1 MNYKKRGPKPL
12 KAKKTK
18 MKKRAFSLLL
28 AMVMLLGLLPTLP
41 VRGQQRMLL
50 PHSHPICGAACLGQD
65 DTHAAVEWI
74 EWDGSSNI
82 TIPGNYY
89 LTGDAAV
96 QTSKILISADDVHIC
111 LNGHTIDL
119 GPGSS
124 FRGCIEISGRNL
136 TLCDCDGDGIITG
149 SRNGDSGSTGCL
161 LYVKGAGF
169 TIYGGTLK
177 NTSTASGHHT
187 AMFIGNGGSV
197 DESIA
202 VSIVGGTLNR
212 IKNMGTLTMTG
223 GVIDGT
229 LDNGSGIFKMS
240 GGTIRAADGET
251 AIYNNKKAE
260 LSGSAQIIGES
271 TGASAAIR
279 GNKILTI
286 SDNVSVTSGSTC
298 AIEMAANA
306 SMTLSGNPIITGK
319 TVDLKLSTGANTTLD
334 NARVDA
340 TGYTGNALTVQES
353 RLYDSTIGAY
363 AIKGG
368 ENKFTLIDSDYEY
381 QYENGG
387 MVIRKQHSHSWAS
400 AWTTN
405 ATHHWHECTA
415 ADCPATSNN
424 QKNGYGE
431 HTYVTWKITKN
442 PTEAEKGTA
451 ERVCTENDGH
461 KETKELPVLTDTT
474 VWMAGDR
481 VEPTEEKDGSQK
493 YTSVYGE
500 VTVILSR
507 LLHTHDWGTW
517 TITKNPT
524 ETERGAAERI
534 CTKDSKHKETKEL
547 PVLTD
552 TTVWMA
558 GDRVEPTEEKDGSQK
573 YTSVYGEVTVILSRL
588 LHTHDWGTWTITK
601 NPTETERGAA
611 ERICTKDSKHKETK
625 ELPVLTDTTV
635 WMAGDR
641 VEPTEE
647 KNGTQK
653 YTSVYGEV
661 TVILP
666 ATGTEKETGTVT
678 QEVKPGKNAPAIS
691 ISTPT
696 AELEDMLLTDDEKQ
710 QLQKGSNIRI
720 ILEVQDAGNT
730 VSSLD
735 KAGIEQASDGFNV
748 GQYLNIDLYK
758 LVEKTRTDITET
770 SKKIKIVID
779 VPDSLKS
786 KDSGKPRTYAIIR
799 MHGGMA
805 ETLADLDN
813 DADKITIATD
823 CFSTYAIVYKEA
835 GEDIKPSPEPP
846 EKETAAGKEE
856 RKIEI
861 HSALKAVQTGKKLQ
875 ISWGKVTG
883 ADGYSVYVQYC
894 GKSFS
899 AKSLNQVKS
908 GKKTKITVNKVN
920 GKKLDTT
927 KNFKMY
933 VVAWQW
939 KNGKKST
946 LAKTLTVHIAGKDSA
961 AYTNVKTIQVKK
973 TSYTLKKG
981 STVTL
986 RPKAIL
992 YSSGK
997 KQLSEVHTKNFRYMS
1012 SNQKVAAVTE
1022 GGKVKAKGTGSC
1034 TVYVFAKNGC
1044 NKTIKI
1050 KVRK

>member
-558 GDRVEPTEEKDGSQK
+558 GDRVEPTEEK
-573 YTSVYGEVTVILSRL
+573 
-588 LHTHDWGTWTITK
+588 
-601 NPTETERGAA
+601 
-611 ERICTKDSKHKETK
+611 
-625 ELPVLTDTTV
+625 
-635 WMAGDR
+635 
-641 VEPTEE
+641 
-647 KNGTQK
+647 NGTQK